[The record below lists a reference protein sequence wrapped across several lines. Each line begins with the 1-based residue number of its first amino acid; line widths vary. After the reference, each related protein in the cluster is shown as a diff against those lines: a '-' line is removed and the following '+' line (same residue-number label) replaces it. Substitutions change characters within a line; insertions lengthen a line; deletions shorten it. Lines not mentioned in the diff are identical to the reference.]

1 MIAVIPA
8 AGLGTRLLPLT
19 KSVPKELLPVGNR
32 PAIQRVLAEV
42 YRAGITQVVIVTSS
56 RKPALRDFLR
66 LTSTSDARRNRDAVE
81 ELERLLHSLQITFVE
96 QPEPHGLRDAVWQC
110 KPIVG
115 SEAFALVLPDNVSA
129 TAELLATILEKC
141 VAAGHSC
148 VALYSEAHSRRHLK
162 ASSFVIVVDPIK
174 NGVSRIIKVISRPQA
189 GIPGSWRLGIGRSI
203 FAPGS
208 IELFAPGER
217 SANVVDNSEVFVL
230 NALAKQQTLLGV
242 ESREDIWHIGSIE
255 AYAAAFEYFARND
268 VRDQGTSH
276 PANDSFR
283 L

>member
-110 KPIVG
+110 KAIVG
-115 SEAFALVLPDNVSA
+115 SESFALVMPDNVPA
-129 TAELLATILEKC
+129 TAELLATMLEKRA
-141 VAAGHSC
+141 AAGHSC
-148 VALYSEAHSRRHLK
+148 VALYSDAHSPRHLK

-174 NGVSRIIKVISRPQA
+174 SGISRIIKVIPGPQVDVRV
-189 GIPGSWRLGIGRSI
+189 PWRIGIGRTI

-208 IELFAPGER
+208 IELFAPEEG
-217 SANVVDNSEVFVL
+217 SVNVVDNSEVSVL
-230 NALAKQQTLLGV
+230 NALAKQQSLLGI

-255 AYAAAFEYFARND
+255 AYVAAFEYFARND
-268 VRDQGTSH
+268 VRDHGTSRSSQQ
-276 PANDSFR
+276 SF
-283 L
+283 